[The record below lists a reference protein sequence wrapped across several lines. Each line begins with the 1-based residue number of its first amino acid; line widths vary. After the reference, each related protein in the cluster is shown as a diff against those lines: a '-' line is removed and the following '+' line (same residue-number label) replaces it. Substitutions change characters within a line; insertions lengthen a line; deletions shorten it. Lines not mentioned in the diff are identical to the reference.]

1 MIVQATLCEII
12 HGGRL
17 LLQRKSAGRFGEGKW
32 NGPGGKV
39 KPGET
44 PLECVIREV
53 REETGLTVSRLTE
66 QGVVDFYFGE
76 KQEPDWVVHIYA
88 TSSFKGEPK
97 ESDEGELKWFGVDE
111 IPYTDAQYRVLTETT
126 LEIMHRFP
134 RISLDRIAGHDEI
147 APGRK
152 TDPGASF
159 DWQRYRGALSAHLAD
174 A

>member
-1 MIVQATLCEII
+1 MVVEATLCEII

-44 PLECVIREV
+44 PLECVVREV

-76 KQEPDWVVHIYA
+76 KPEPDWVVHIYT
-88 TSSFKGEPK
+88 TSTFTGQPT
-97 ESDEGELKWFGVDE
+97 ESDEGELRWFRVDE
-111 IPYTDAQYRVLTETT
+111 IPYDEMWMDDTHWLPVL
-126 LEIMHRFP
+126 LEGKRFRGVFVYDVDGTRLLRHR
-134 RISLDRIAGHDEI
+134 
-147 APGRK
+147 
-152 TDPGASF
+152 
-159 DWQRYRGALSAHLAD
+159 LAVE
-174 A
+174 